1 MCDAYSSF
9 RLLTYKM
16 KVMRKIDSI
25 IVHCSATKAG
35 LDFSAA
41 DIDRWHRE
49 RGFNDIGYHYIVC
62 LDGKIEK
69 GRDILL
75 MGAHCKGW
83 NERSIGICYIGGL
96 DENGLPADT
105 RTNAQKRVLYQLI
118 MDLQKEYGIL
128 QVLGHRDTSPDLNG
142 DGVVEPYEY
151 VKSCPCFNVKEF
163 MRNGR
168 ELLFVLLA
176 ALFVSLLT
184 GACKSGKEISKKR
197 QQSEM
202 DSSSVTSSEKSVAG
216 ESLISKN
223 DSKITEE
230 YMERTEC
237 LFSLDTLGR
246 SVGVT
251 MVKVVTG
258 RKNEKERMISMQNRL
273 MQEDSVYMKSQTI
286 EQSQDE
292 MNSVI
297 HKKDGFSFFYNS
309 LIKAIFLL
317 FGLLASYLIN
327 KRITKLYLRNS

>member
-1 MCDAYSSF
+1 
-9 RLLTYKM
+9 
-16 KVMRKIDSI
+16 MRKIDSI

-49 RGFNDIGYHYIVC
+49 RGFNSIGYHYIVC

-69 GRDILL
+69 GRDVLL

-96 DENGLPADT
+96 DKNGLPADT

-142 DGVVEPYEY
+142 DGVIEPYEY

-168 ELLFVLLA
+168 ELLFVLLM

-184 GACKSGKEISKKR
+184 GACKSGKEITR
-197 QQSEM
+197 NRHQSEM
-202 DSSSVTSSEKSVAG
+202 DSSSITSSEQSVAG
-216 ESLISKN
+216 QSLILEN
-223 DSKITEE
+223 DLKIDEE

-237 LFSLDTLGR
+237 LFSLDTLGK
-246 SVGVT
+246 SVGMT

-258 RKNEKERMISMQNRL
+258 KKNEKERMISMQKRL
-273 MQEDSVYMKSQTI
+273 TQKDSIRMKSQMI
-286 EQSQDE
+286 EQSQSE
-292 MNSVI
+292 MKYVI
-297 HKKDGFSFFYNS
+297 HKKGGFGLFYNG
-309 LIKAIFLL
+309 LIKAICLL
-317 FGLLASYLIN
+317 FGLLAGYLIY
-327 KRITKLYLRNS
+327 KRIKKSYLRNS